1 MNTPPRYDGLY
12 NRYNG
17 KIMYKKRPFNY
28 EEPIEYNTTPEK
40 YDPYYRP
47 EYERQYYRRP
57 SPSYDSPSRPTNSS
71 PYRSSPRNNDRL
83 LEKSS
88 FVENNYKTWRK

>member
-47 EYERQYYRRP
+47 EYER
-57 SPSYDSPSRPTNSS
+57 
-71 PYRSSPRNNDRL
+71 
-83 LEKSS
+83 
-88 FVENNYKTWRK
+88 